1 MNDESRDTP
10 FEKLLSSPVRNGIYK
25 KKEFHG
31 YGVKMVNMGELF
43 GNPRLGAISMK
54 RVHLTNSEQE
64 RFSVQ
69 KGDLLFARR
78 SLVAEGAG
86 KCCVVLETDEPTTFE
101 SSIIRA
107 RPDPSKADSLF
118 LYYYFNSPAGL
129 HSLDTIRRQVAVA
142 GITGGDLSQL
152 PIRKP
157 PLREQKAIAHTLGTL
172 DDKIELNRRMNRTL
186 EEMARAIFKDW
197 FVDFGPTRAK
207 VEGQEPYLPP
217 ELWDLFPDQ
226 LVDSDLGEI
235 PSGWEVKPLQECI
248 RIDKGLS
255 YKGTGLSPTGMPLHN
270 LNSVYEGGGYKG
282 NGIKFYKGDFRD
294 RHITRPGDVLVTNTE
309 QGHDRLLIGYAAIVP
324 SRFGDEGLFS
334 HHIYRVKPKN
344 NTGLFPDF
352 ICHLLNTEAI
362 HDEISGYA
370 TGTTVNMLPAD
381 ALRIPEIV
389 VPPGYL
395 LETFNQLSKAARARQ
410 ERLIEVGQLL
420 TDLRDS
426 LLPRLVSGE
435 VQSEREELL

>member
-1 MNDESRDTP
+1 MIDESRETP
-10 FEKLLSSPVRNGIYK
+10 FEKVLSSPVRNGIYK

-54 RVHLTNSEQE
+54 RIHLTDSEQE

-152 PIRKP
+152 PIRMP
-157 PLREQKAIAHTLGTL
+157 ALREQRAIAHVLGTL

-197 FVDFGPTRAK
+197 FVDFGPTKAK
-207 VEGQEPYLPP
+207 MEGQEPYLPP
-217 ELWDLFPDQ
+217 ELWELFPDEM
-226 LVDSDLGEI
+226 VDSELGEI
-235 PSGWEVKPLQECI
+235 PDGWEAGV
-248 RIDKGLS
+248 LS
-255 YKGTGLSPTGMPLHN
+255 DTVEILSGGTPRTSVPEYWGGNVQWYTPKDAPNTSDIFVITTERSITPTGVS
-270 LNSVYEGGGYKG
+270 NSS
-282 NGIKFYKGDFRD
+282 
-294 RHITRPGDVLVTNTE
+294 TQVL
-309 QGHDRLLIGYAAIVP
+309 P
-324 SRFGDEGLFS
+324 F
-334 HHIYRVKPKN
+334 
-344 NTGLFPDF
+344 
-352 ICHLLNTEAI
+352 
-362 HDEISGYA
+362 
-370 TGTTVNMLPAD
+370 GTTVISARGTVGRLACLGLPMGNEPD
-381 ALRIPEIV
+381 LLR
-389 VPPGYL
+389 Y
-395 LETFNQLSKAARARQ
+395 
-410 ERLIEVGQLL
+410 
-420 TDLRDS
+420 
-426 LLPRLVSGE
+426 
-435 VQSEREELL
+435 

>member
-1 MNDESRDTP
+1 MNDESQETP

-54 RVHLTNSEQE
+54 RVHLTDSEQE

-107 RPDPSKADSLF
+107 RPDPSRADSLF

-152 PIRKP
+152 PIRMP
-157 PLREQKAIAHTLGTL
+157 PLREQKAIAHVLNTL

-186 EEMARAIFKDW
+186 EEMARAIFQDW

-207 VEGQEPYLPP
+207 IEGQEPYLPP
-217 ELWDLFPDQ
+217 ELWDLFPDE
-226 LVDSDLGEI
+226 LVASELGET
-235 PSGWEVKPLQECI
+235 PEGWEVKPLNHLVTLNPKETL
-248 RIDKGLS
+248 K
-255 YKGTGLSPTGMPLHN
+255 KGTEAPYLDMASLPTDGCNPTAPSTRRF
-270 LNSVYEGGGYKG
+270 NSGSRFR
-282 NGIKFYKGDFRD
+282 NGDTLLARITPCLENGKTAYIQCLPEEAVGWGSTEFIVMRGILPTTSEYTYLLARNQDFRS
-294 RHITRPGDVLVTNTE
+294 H
-309 QGHDRLLIGYAAIVP
+309 AIQ
-324 SRFGDEGLFS
+324 SM
-334 HHIYRVKPKN
+334 
-344 NTGLFPDF
+344 
-352 ICHLLNTEAI
+352 
-362 HDEISGYA
+362 
-370 TGTTVNMLPAD
+370 TGTSGRQRVQTESISRYSLS
-381 ALRIPEIV
+381 
-389 VPPGYL
+389 VPPVHVQ
-395 LETFNQLSKAARARQ
+395 EAFNKQVRPLFKKIELNRNEADQLTVQRDT
-410 ERLIEVGQLL
+410 LI
-420 TDLRDS
+420 
-426 LLPRLVSGE
+426 PMLVSGNT
-435 VQSEREELL
+435 SEAIAKIRKTAC